1 MSKHFKPEEIIG
13 YLTIDGRKVTY
24 LKQGVK
30 RNPRYQDHLI
40 EDMMDHLNHSIIW
53 IKRWEEYY
61 RKVVGIDDFE
71 VK

>member
-13 YLTIDGRKVTY
+13 YLTIDGKKVTY

-40 EDMMDHLNHSIIW
+40 DDMMDHLNHSLIW

-61 RKVVGIDDFE
+61 RKVVGIDDFTNN
-71 VK
+71 